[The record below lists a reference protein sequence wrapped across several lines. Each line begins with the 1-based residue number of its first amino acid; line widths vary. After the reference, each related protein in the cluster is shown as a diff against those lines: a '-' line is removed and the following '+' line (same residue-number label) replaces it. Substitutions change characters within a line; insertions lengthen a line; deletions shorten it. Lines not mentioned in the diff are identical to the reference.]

1 MIAAPPFL
9 AVYGT
14 RKVAYFGEGKEEA
27 VDAKW
32 LFNNPDFTAR
42 FQQSSGGREQIELGQ
57 SDAETKILEV
67 CWKLT
72 ADKLTFGIAKPE
84 ISFITRGLLSLIT
97 GIFDPLGL
105 AAPLVVK
112 TIIKLQLVGIQNK
125 GWDIELNG
133 EDKIWWK
140 RWIEK
145 LDLLNEM

>member
-1 MIAAPPFL
+1 M
-9 AVYGT
+9 
-14 RKVAYFGEGKEEA
+14 
-27 VDAKW
+27 
-32 LFNNPDFTAR
+32 
-42 FQQSSGGREQIELGQ
+42 
-57 SDAETKILEV
+57 
-67 CWKLT
+67 
-72 ADKLTFGIAKPE
+72 
-84 ISFITRGLLSLIT
+84 IT

-112 TIIKLQLVGIQNK
+112 AIIKLQLVGIQNK

>member
-1 MIAAPPFL
+1 M
-9 AVYGT
+9 
-14 RKVAYFGEGKEEA
+14 
-27 VDAKW
+27 
-32 LFNNPDFTAR
+32 
-42 FQQSSGGREQIELGQ
+42 
-57 SDAETKILEV
+57 
-67 CWKLT
+67 
-72 ADKLTFGIAKPE
+72 
-84 ISFITRGLLSLIT
+84 IT